1 MTKKPAH
8 HRGPHFEDT
17 DHRRSR
23 RRRLENRLIWSRR
36 SWRGQS
42 PGPMREGCRRAHR
55 GSGPRSR
62 EERYAGQS

>member
-1 MTKKPAH
+1 MIKKPAY
-8 HRGPHFEDT
+8 HRGPHFEDIG
-17 DHRRSR
+17 HRSSR
-23 RRRLENRLIWSRR
+23 RRRLEKRLIRSRR

-42 PGPMREGCRRAHR
+42 PGPMREGRRRAHR